1 MTADRPDQFVV
12 VPDKPEAVELSAL
25 VALANRQRLQ
35 DREERQR
42 IIRRAL
48 IDAGRR

>member
-12 VPDKPEAVELSAL
+12 VPDRPAATELSAL

-35 DREERQR
+35 DREARARVIRQALNDA
-42 IIRRAL
+42 RR
-48 IDAGRR
+48 R